1 MKSAPLTAT
10 ATVHA
15 ATSTVSFKYGN
26 VDLKSPVSDF
36 GSATAPAVGR
46 AVSEIIIDSR
56 FVSLDLSRFR
66 FSRFE
71 EGQLVHENN
80 VI

>member
-1 MKSAPLTAT
+1 MQQ
-10 ATVHA
+10 
-15 ATSTVSFKYGN
+15 
-26 VDLKSPVSDF
+26 
-36 GSATAPAVGR
+36 APAVGR